1 MFRRELP
8 YLSQRAFRVH
18 GGQIDDSTSGISF
31 NSLCRQI
38 EEGLH
43 EHFSES
49 EIIRGVLKITKSS
62 HFKEMLMEK

>member
-18 GGQIDDSTSGISF
+18 GSQIDDSTSGISF